1 MYIKN
6 PQYMYWMFGS
16 VEKQIQKLY
25 QFKFWLKNILI
36 LWSRGL
42 FCVLLMIYSFFYTK
56 KGLIH
61 YFPFSLRMKILSHF
75 QGARLRRQRGWV
87 KQTFQSKR
95 NQVIENNVQNK
106 NSTRVVRH
114 HISIKTHW
122 VKHNRK
128 TLKKRI
134 INLHFPLTSLSWVW
148 QNRRS

>member
-1 MYIKN
+1 MYIKT
-6 PQYMYWMFGS
+6 QYMYWMFGS

-25 QFKFWLKNILI
+25 QFKFWLNFMVAGSVLCFVDD
-36 LWSRGL
+36 L
-42 FCVLLMIYSFFYTK
+42 FVFYTK
-56 KGLIH
+56 KSLIH
-61 YFPFSLRMKILSHF
+61 YFSFSLRMKILSHF
-75 QGARLRRQRGWV
+75 QRARLRRQRDWV

-134 INLHFPLTSLSWVW
+134 INLNFPLTSLSWVW